1 MITDN
6 DQNYVSPVHSRL
18 RLYQNPVRHNWS
30 ICDSCRYWWYQG
42 DMVGEERDPRYMLT
56 KRKAVYWEQIN
67 RIGRRMAKRVEL
79 VLEPTLPGYASRRET
94 CDMYENTYYSFL
106 PAAALC
112 FSPSEGLVRDYR
124 EISQSCWKGLLL
136 SLSSEDFTSWW
147 EPHYLLQPI
156 GNKGQEAFLQWLSKV
171 AYFGRTAIHVVTSL

>member
-1 MITDN
+1 
-6 DQNYVSPVHSRL
+6 
-18 RLYQNPVRHNWS
+18 
-30 ICDSCRYWWYQG
+30 
-42 DMVGEERDPRYMLT
+42 MVGEERDPRYMLT

-67 RIGRRMAKRVEL
+67 RIGRRMAKCVEL